1 MNSPNNK
8 NYTYKDLTKMEF
20 EILTTLKFKILYS
33 TPINFGKIYF
43 ELLKKKFQKNN
54 FFLFNFWKD
63 FEINLK
69 SISFYDMYITMSQS
83 DIAYYSL
90 IQTCNQYRINDNVF
104 KKIYNIINYGENEE
118 EKIYIGN
125 NKYNRFS
132 IRSL

>member
-1 MNSPNNK
+1 
-8 NYTYKDLTKMEF
+8 
-20 EILTTLKFKILYS
+20 
-33 TPINFGKIYF
+33 
-43 ELLKKKFQKNN
+43 
-54 FFLFNFWKD
+54 
-63 FEINLK
+63 
-69 SISFYDMYITMSQS
+69 MSQS

>member
-1 MNSPNNK
+1 
-8 NYTYKDLTKMEF
+8 
-20 EILTTLKFKILYS
+20 
-33 TPINFGKIYF
+33 
-43 ELLKKKFQKNN
+43 
-54 FFLFNFWKD
+54 
-63 FEINLK
+63 
-69 SISFYDMYITMSQS
+69 MYITMSQS